1 MTVSQWYQYLLEE
14 GVTMVEDQEG
24 RRTARACRVEELQP
38 EVDWRSSFSLARL
51 KGISLDQKSLLF
63 KLLHQLLPTG
73 ERVHRLQPAK
83 SLACSNCRAGEV
95 ENMQHAIFLCEANK
109 LAAAAMLRSAQC
121 YSASL
126 TADRLLHLDVEVL
139 DPFTLPTVTI
149 VATGLELIWRNRMK
163 TTATSYDRGGHAG
176 GAAGQGGAAQADT
189 EQEAP

>member
-1 MTVSQWYQYLLEE
+1 
-14 GVTMVEDQEG
+14 
-24 RRTARACRVEELQP
+24 
-38 EVDWRSSFSLARL
+38 
-51 KGISLDQKSLLF
+51 
-63 KLLHQLLPTG
+63 
-73 ERVHRLQPAK
+73 
-83 SLACSNCRAGEV
+83 
-95 ENMQHAIFLCEANK
+95 MQHAIFLCEANK

-126 TADRLLHLDVEVL
+126 TADRLLQLDVEVL